1 MASTVNMAMR
11 RLATS
16 RLRQSASR
24 SSFQPILL
32 HSARAYSTEPPPLLA
47 KLKTDLKTAMR
58 AKDAPRLAVLRNVLA
73 ATTNAAK
80 TDKPIATDLQL
91 IQLMKKTRRGN
102 EEAMEEAL
110 KASRPD
116 LVEKEQ
122 AQLQI
127 LDDYMASSD
136 VKFVEGDELRELVEK
151 TIAEIRGSQG
161 QAQGQGQV
169 LAALMK
175 KEWQAEG
182 KYVDKSALA
191 RVANDLLKEKKEGA

>member
-16 RLRQSASR
+16 QLRQLAPR
-24 SSFQPILL
+24 SNLQPILL
-32 HSARAYSTEPPPLLA
+32 HGHRAYSTEPPPLLT

-58 AKDAPRLAVLRNVLA
+58 AKDAPRLAVLRNILA

-80 TDKPIATDLQL
+80 TDKPIATDIQL
-91 IQLMKKTRRGN
+91 IQLLKKTRRGN
-102 EEAMEEAL
+102 EEAMEEAV
-110 KASRPD
+110 KASRPE

-127 LDDYMASSD
+127 IDEYMAGSD
-136 VKFVEGDELRELVEK
+136 IKFLEGPELRELVKK
-151 TIAEIRGSQG
+151 TIEEISGAE
-161 QAQGQGQV
+161 GQGLNQGKV

-175 KEWQAEG
+175 KDWKAEG

-191 RVANDLLKEKKEGA
+191 RVATELFKEKKEEA

>member
-16 RLRQSASR
+16 QLRQLALR
-24 SSFQPILL
+24 NKFQPTFL
-32 HSARAYSTEPPPLLA
+32 HSRRSHSTEPPPLLA

-58 AKDAPRLAVLRNVLA
+58 AKDAPRLAVLRNILA

-80 TDKPIATDLQL
+80 TDKPISTDIQL

-122 AQLQI
+122 AQLQVI
-127 LDDYMASSD
+127 DDYMAGSGI
-136 VKFVEGDELRELVEK
+136 KFVEGPELRELVEESISE
-151 TIAEIRGSQG
+151 TNGDR
-161 QAQGQGQV
+161 GQV
-169 LAALMK
+169 FTALMQK
-175 KEWQAEG
+175 DWAAEG
-182 KYVDKSALA
+182 RYLDKAALA
-191 RVANDLLKEKKEGA
+191 RVANELLKEKKKGA